1 MRRARA
7 GRYWVVRVRPVEVL
21 KRAGRQPDLTAAA
34 GEGDDAPEDD
44 EERPDAP
51 LDRGIGPP
59 ANQQKPRRGGRER
72 DENHYGIDI
81 GDRRQLDLSRNELC
95 DGTLARLGRR
105 GDNAQLDVGDDTAD
119 DCRKQRDADRLRDV
133 VASEDSGSE
142 IGEPARNGG
151 TSAQKSAM
159 RR

>member
-1 MRRARA
+1 MRN
-7 GRYWVVRVRPVEVL
+7 VRMPPSTEALVR
-21 KRAGRQPDLTAAA
+21 RRISRNHAAA
-34 GEGDDAPEDD
+34 AASVT
-44 EERPDAP
+44 R
-51 LDRGIGPP
+51 
-59 ANQQKPRRGGRER
+59 
-72 DENHYGIDI
+72 NHGIDI

-151 TSAQKSAM
+151 DERQKSAM